1 MIQEFLKLSI
11 EDRARLVI
19 WLYDRYVV
27 KPALDEMNEIDMLFD
42 LAEELQVELTLEKPS
57 IH

>member
-1 MIQEFLKLSI
+1 MIKEFLKLSI